1 MEAASLW
8 DRWQVISVVPG
19 DGWFAL
25 LGTDP
30 KVDSVRLVGWAL
42 VEKVPP
48 KDVLG
53 IEFEPNKQRQ
63 RRLVGLIADGPKE
76 QPFAIA
82 EEIENFNRYIHRDE
96 IDDWHNPAAV

>member
-8 DRWQVISVVPG
+8 DRWHVISVGPG
-19 DGWFAL
+19 EDWFAL
-25 LGTDP
+25 LGTNP

-42 VEKVPP
+42 VEETPP
-48 KDVLG
+48 KDALG
-53 IEFEPNKQRQ
+53 IDLDSNKLRR

-82 EEIENFNRYIHRDE
+82 EEVENFNRYIHKDE
-96 IDDWHNPAAV
+96 IDEWHNPAAV